1 MRAARTSMSLALLV
15 LLARPAASAGPP
27 DPAQSTVPR
36 YVRVVGTSQGIP
48 DRTGRYTVVLRDA
61 AAAVCPGVPVT
72 LDFGNC
78 SDTRL
83 AMNQAPD
90 AMLLCT
96 NDAITV
102 VTNALG
108 EATFTVVGA
117 SGVWLCGGTGCPP
130 GAGAGCVRICAGGVP
145 LGNATAVVYDLD
157 GVSPGA
163 EDGINALDIDFVRN
177 EIACAG
183 LGGPYHGRVDY
194 NMDGFVS
201 GVDLATYR
209 LLVLIPAMVGGG
221 SRQGSGGGGFCA
233 GPFVPFSCP

>member
-27 DPAQSTVPR
+27 DPAHCAVPR
-36 YVRVVGTSQGIP
+36 YVRVVGTWQGVP
-48 DRTGRYTVVLRDA
+48 DPTGRYTVIVRDA
-61 AAAVCPGVPVT
+61 AGIVCPDVRVT
-72 LDFGNC
+72 LDFINC
-78 SDTRL
+78 SDIRL
-83 AMNQAPD
+83 AMNQA
-90 AMLLCT
+90 ANATLQCA
-96 NDAITV
+96 NDAIAV
-102 VTNALG
+102 VTNTLG

-117 SGVWLCGGTGCPP
+117 SNAFACGAPMCPA

-163 EDGINALDIDFVRN
+163 EDGINALDFDYVRN

-183 LGGPYHGRVDY
+183 IGGPYHGRADY
-194 NMDGFVS
+194 SMDGVVN

-209 LLVLIPAMVGGG
+209 QMVLIPAMVGGG
-221 SRQGSGGGGFCA
+221 SRQGSGGGGFCT